1 MTARATRYGEVLS
14 PGTTPAFD
22 FTLKPHTIVD
32 LETRYAFSRQLS
44 LALGADN
51 LFDQYSETLPP
62 ALNTTSNTPF
72 SNYTPFGNHGRYV
85 YARAT
90 YSF

>member
-14 PGTTPAFD
+14 PGTTEAFD
-22 FTLKPHTIVD
+22 FTLKAKTIVD
-32 LETRYAFSRQLS
+32 LEARYAFTRQFS
-44 LALGADN
+44 LAVGADN

-72 SNYTPFGNHGRYV
+72 SNYTPFGNNGRYV
-85 YARAT
+85 YARAN